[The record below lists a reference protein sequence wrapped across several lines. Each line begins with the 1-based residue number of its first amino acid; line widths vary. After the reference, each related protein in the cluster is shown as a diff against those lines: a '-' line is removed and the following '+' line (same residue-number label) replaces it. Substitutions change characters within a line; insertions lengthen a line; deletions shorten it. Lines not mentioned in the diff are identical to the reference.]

1 MSQFDHCQLQLV
13 YLIVEKRPT
22 RTLQHE
28 TLQTTFDMFSLSQYL
43 LHILHKSFFVCFS
56 CVFTFLEII
65 RHNMLKILHIFSHLQ
80 YKNGYKKSP
89 ILGRFFLMH
98 ADKTAVT
105 MQSKKT
111 VLNEV
116 KDN

>member
-1 MSQFDHCQLQLV
+1 
-13 YLIVEKRPT
+13 
-22 RTLQHE
+22 
-28 TLQTTFDMFSLSQYL
+28 
-43 LHILHKSFFVCFS
+43 
-56 CVFTFLEII
+56 
-65 RHNMLKILHIFSHLQ
+65 MLKILHIFSHLQ